1 MADLAVIIRK
11 VRRKV
16 YDYSAPQFYDD
27 GWYEDAI
34 DDGLGRLNF
43 DCGTTYSVATLPE
56 NTVWLVALL
65 AAINMCYIRSR
76 ELHQDPNFDE
86 SIVGNVRRLEVDG
99 LETEFFDKDTPAPI
113 DWLKYA
119 EELEDQ
125 YRKFKDQQPELD
137 TETPVVSAV
146 TVVREDL
153 RNNRGLK
160 NFNMDVGLSASVLNP
175 SIAFTSNGAEIYW
188 APVYSTQFYSYR
200 IERKLQSDSWD
211 NEATTTR
218 VATIHDNHIVK
229 HFDTTALSLTPNTY
243 TYRIVLVNRNML
255 KSYTSDLTVVIT

>member
-1 MADLAVIIRK
+1 MADIAVIIRK

-43 DCGTTYSVATLPE
+43 DCGTSYSIATLPE
-56 NTVWLVALL
+56 NTVWLAVLL
-65 AAINMCYIRSR
+65 ATINMCYIRSR
-76 ELHQDPNFDE
+76 ELHQDPNFNDD
-86 SIVGNVRRLEVDG
+86 IVGNVRRLEVDG

-137 TETPVVSAV
+137 TETPVVSVA
-146 TVVREDL
+146 TVLRENL

-160 NFNMDVGLSASVLNP
+160 NSSMDKALSAAELSP
-175 SIAFTSNGAEIYW
+175 SITYTSNGVELYW
-188 APVYSTQFYSYR
+188 NPVYSTQFYCYI
-200 IERKLQSDSWD
+200 IERKLPSSSWYD
-211 NEATTTR
+211 ETSITR
-218 VATIHDNHIVK
+218 VATIHDNHIVRY
-229 HFDTTALSLTPNTY
+229 FDTDALSLVPNTY
-243 TYRIVLVNRNML
+243 TYRIVLSNRNLL
-255 KSYTSDLTVVIT
+255 KSYSSDLVVVVT